1 MTIHRF
7 FLYFYL
13 MDFFDSL
20 YLSVFQHVKQ
30 RTPKRAARWARL
42 YVSLVQ
48 IALCLVL
55 GVFFIKFAQQMKLN
69 VLDDTSLWI
78 VSIGI
83 VGFILFKNWMGYNGK
98 KRAVLVSKNI
108 KRSKRHSIL
117 VLILIPITVFTL
129 AFILFKA
136 A

>member
-1 MTIHRF
+1 
-7 FLYFYL
+7 

-30 RTPKRAARWARL
+30 RTPKRAARRARL

-55 GVFFIKFAQQMKLN
+55 VVFFIKFAQQMKLN

-78 VSIGI
+78 VSIGV

-98 KRAVLVSKNI
+98 KRAVLVSKSI

-117 VLILIPITVFTL
+117 VLILIPLTVFTL

>member
-20 YLSVFQHVKQ
+20 YLSVFQHIKQ
-30 RTPKRAARWARL
+30 RKPKRAARWARL

-98 KRAVLVSKNI
+98 KRAVLVSKSI
-108 KRSKRHSIL
+108 KRSKAHSIL
-117 VLILIPITVFTL
+117 VLILIPLTVFTL

>member
-1 MTIHRF
+1 
-7 FLYFYL
+7 

-20 YLSVFQHVKQ
+20 YLSVFQHIKQ
-30 RTPKRAARWARL
+30 RKPKRAARWARL

>member
-1 MTIHRF
+1 
-7 FLYFYL
+7 

-20 YLSVFQHVKQ
+20 YLSVFQHIKQ
-30 RTPKRAARWARL
+30 RKPKHAARWARL

-55 GVFFIKFAQQMKLN
+55 GVFLIKFAQQMKLN
-69 VLDDTSLWI
+69 VLDNTSLWI
-78 VSIGI
+78 VSIGV

-98 KRAVLVSKNI
+98 KRAVLVSKSI

>member
-1 MTIHRF
+1 
-7 FLYFYL
+7 

-20 YLSVFQHVKQ
+20 YLSVFQHIKQ
-30 RTPKRAARWARL
+30 RKPKHAARWARL
-42 YVSLVQ
+42 YVSLLQ
-48 IALCLVL
+48 IALYLVL
-55 GVFFIKFAQQMKLN
+55 GVFFIKFAEQMKLN

-78 VSIGI
+78 VSIGV
-83 VGFILFKNWMGYNGK
+83 VGFILFKNWMTYNGK

-108 KRSKRHSIL
+108 KRTKTHSIL
-117 VLILIPITVFTL
+117 VLILIPLAVFIL